1 MRWGAGPGGGGAYS
15 QSRIL
20 HPTNYLNWGQNKD
33 IHRYSQHWNCS
44 PATSVLTVI
53 SPSCTFSQ
61 GPSERYARPTEKNL
75 DSGGS
80 SSRRWRMPPSLP
92 SPTPR
97 ALRRENPGRQQ
108 CGSSSDWSARW
119 EAVRGSGR
127 HFFNKK
133 SFLGHPVCLSRER
146 RLHSWEKGLVTG

>member
-1 MRWGAGPGGGGAYS
+1 MRWAAGPGGSGGYS

-33 IHRYSQHWNCS
+33 IHRYSQHSNCS

-61 GPSERYARPTEKNL
+61 GPSERYARPTEKK
-75 DSGGS
+75 SGFWGFQIKKVEDAS
-80 SSRRWRMPPSLP
+80 VPALP
-92 SPTPR
+92 HPR
-97 ALRRENPGRQQ
+97 SAAEENPGRQR
-108 CGSSSDWSARW
+108 CGRSSDWSARW